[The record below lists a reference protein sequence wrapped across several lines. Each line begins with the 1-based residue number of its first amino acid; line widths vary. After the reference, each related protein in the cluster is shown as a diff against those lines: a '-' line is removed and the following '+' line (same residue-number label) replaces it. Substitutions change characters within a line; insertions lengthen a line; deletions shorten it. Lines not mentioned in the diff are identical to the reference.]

1 MNVKAVRAML
11 RAVFYFLKGLVI
23 KLNLEKKK
31 NIIVELMKDPIYKP
45 MKLKELCMLLDIPKE
60 KRDEFKL
67 LLDELCKEGRIGVSP
82 RGKYGKPELYT
93 LTGVFQSNARGFG
106 FVTLEGREQDIF
118 IPADRIGEAL
128 NGDKVRITIEKEGGE
143 KRAEGRII
151 KVLEHAN
158 TEIVG
163 IYSKN
168 KNFGFVIPDNQRI
181 LKDIFIPAG
190 KDKKALNGD
199 KVVVKL
205 VNYGDKKSKPEGVI
219 TEVLGNIKDKGVDIL
234 SLVKSYDIPE
244 YFPEEVEKELKKIP
258 DSVEFE
264 QVEGRLDLRNVQMVT
279 IDGDDAKDLDDAVSL
294 TYHEDKEMYELGV
307 HIADVSEYVKEKSPL
322 DKEALARGTS
332 VYLTDRVIPMLPK
345 KLSNGICSLNQ
356 GEDRLA
362 LSCIMW
368 INKKGEI
375 VDHKI
380 AETIIHVDRRMS
392 YKNVDAIITKN
403 DARRKEQFSEF
414 VPMFM
419 QMKELSAILR
429 NRRKL
434 RGGIDFDFPETRI
447 TLDAKGKPIKIEAAE
462 INDANR
468 LIEDFM
474 LAANET
480 VAEEF
485 YWRELPFLYRTHEAP
500 EPDKIRELAAFAG
513 GLGFTLRQPKDEH
526 VHPKQIQELLKKIE
540 SDPAEAVI
548 ERMTL
553 RSMKQARYT
562 TECSGHFGL
571 AAPYYTHFTSPIRRY
586 PDLQIHRIIKES
598 LHDGGLSKKR
608 IMHYEEL
615 LPDVAV
621 KSSQLERRAEE
632 AERECTKMK
641 MCEYMSKHIGEEFD
655 GIISGVT
662 AFGLYVELE
671 NTCEGMVHVTTLT
684 DDYYIYDEQK
694 LEMRGEHTFKTYSL
708 GQKVHIVVSGADK
721 LLRTIDFRIVK
732 QKVAE

>member
-1 MNVKAVRAML
+1 ML

-67 LLDELCKEGRIGVSP
+67 LLDELCKEGRIGVNP

-106 FVTLEGREQDIF
+106 FVTVEGREQDIF

-294 TYHEDKEMYELGV
+294 TYHEDKGMYELGV

-434 RGGIDFDFPETRI
+434 RGGIDFDFPETKI

-721 LLRTIDFRIVK
+721 MLRTIDFRIVK
-732 QKVAE
+732 QKVTE

>member
-1 MNVKAVRAML
+1 M
-11 RAVFYFLKGLVI
+11 KGLV
-23 KLNLEKKK
+23 KDLNLEKKK

-60 KRDEFKL
+60 NRDEFKL

-93 LTGVFQSNARGFG
+93 LTGIFQSNARGFG
-106 FVTLEGREQDIF
+106 FVTVEGREQDIF

-199 KVVVKL
+199 KVIVKL

-219 TEVLGNIKDKGVDIL
+219 TEILGNIKDKGVDIL

-244 YFPEEVEKELKKIP
+244 YFSEEVEKELRRIP
-258 DSVEFE
+258 DCVEFE
-264 QVEGRLDLRNVQMVT
+264 QLDGRLDLRDVNMVT

-294 TYHEDKEMYELGV
+294 TYHEDKELYELGV

-322 DKEALARGTS
+322 DKEALRRGTS

-380 AETIIHVDRRMS
+380 AETVIHVNRRMS

-403 DARRKEQFSEF
+403 DARRKEQFAEF

-419 QMKELSAILR
+419 QMKELSDILR
-429 NRRKL
+429 NRRRQ
-434 RGGIDFDFPETRI
+434 RGGIDFDFPETKI
-447 TLDAKGKPIKIEAAE
+447 TLDAKGKPVKIEAAE

-500 EPDKIRELAAFAG
+500 EADKIRELAAFAG
-513 GLGFTLRQPKDEH
+513 GLGFSLRQPKDEH
-526 VHPKQIQELLKKIE
+526 IHPKQIQELLKKIE

-553 RSMKQARYT
+553 RSMKQAKYT

-598 LHDGGLSKKR
+598 LHDGGMSKKR

-621 KSSQLERRAEE
+621 KSSTLERRAEE

-684 DDYYIYDEQK
+684 DDYYIYDEQR

-721 LLRTIDFRIVK
+721 MLRTIDFRIVK
-732 QKVAE
+732 QKVTE

>member
-1 MNVKAVRAML
+1 ML

-608 IMHYEEL
+608 IMHCEEL

>member
-1 MNVKAVRAML
+1 ML

>member
-1 MNVKAVRAML
+1 ML

-106 FVTLEGREQDIF
+106 FVTVEGREQDIF

-190 KDKKALNGD
+190 KDKKAFNGD

-294 TYHEDKEMYELGV
+294 TYHEDKGMYELGV

-403 DARRKEQFSEF
+403 DARRKKQFSEF

-434 RGGIDFDFPETRI
+434 RGGIDFDFPETKI

-462 INDANR
+462 INDANS

-721 LLRTIDFRIVK
+721 MLRTIDFRIVK
-732 QKVAE
+732 QKVTE

>member
-1 MNVKAVRAML
+1 ML

-106 FVTLEGREQDIF
+106 FVTVEGREQDIF

-294 TYHEDKEMYELGV
+294 TYHEEKEMYELGV